1 MRGLVISA
9 PASGQG
15 KTTVTLGLLRALSRR
30 GVDLRS
36 AKSGPDY
43 IDPAFH
49 AAATGH
55 PCVTLDAWAMAPE
68 QLRTRAPGDGE
79 MLIVEGAMGLFD
91 GADTGTPA
99 GAGATAD
106 VAAALGLPVILIVDA
121 ARMGQGAAA
130 IVGGFARHRGDVRIA
145 GVLFNRVG
153 SARHGEMLRR
163 AVEPVAPVLG
173 LLPRRADLALPSRH
187 LGLVQAG
194 EHADLEALAD
204 RAAAWVAEH
213 CDLDALIAAAAPLA
227 EAGTLRPL
235 PPLGQRIAVARDVA
249 FGFAYAHMLADWRAA
264 GAEILL
270 FSPLAD
276 QAPDAAVDAVFLP
289 GGYPELHA
297 GTLAGAGTFRA
308 GMGTAAA
315 RGVSIYGEC
324 GGYMVLGHGIED
336 AGGSRHR
343 MLGLLD
349 LETSFAAPVR
359 HLGYR
364 KLQALGDGPWPG
376 MLHGHEFHYAK
387 TVSAKGTPLFR
398 TWDAKGDGLGDTG
411 LRRGRIMGSFAH
423 VIDRAPGSWRTDR
436 SI

>member
-15 KTTVTLGLLRALSRR
+15 KTTVTLGLLRALSQR
-30 GVDLRS
+30 GVDLCS

-49 AAATGH
+49 AAATGR

-68 QLRTRAPGDGE
+68 QLRARAPRDGE

-153 SARHGEMLRR
+153 SARHGAMLRR

-194 EHADLEALAD
+194 EHADLEALVD
-204 RAAAWVAEH
+204 RAAAWVADH

-227 EAGTLRPL
+227 ADGTVRPL

-249 FGFAYAHMLADWRAA
+249 FGFAYAHMLADWRAG
-264 GAEILL
+264 GAEILP

-276 QAPDAAVDAVFLP
+276 QAPDGAADAVFLP

-297 GTLAGAGTFRA
+297 GRLAGAETFRA
-308 GMGTAAA
+308 GMQAAAA
-315 RGVSIYGEC
+315 RGGLIYGEC

-336 AGGSRHR
+336 VGGARHK

-349 LETSFAAPVR
+349 PETSFAVPER

-376 MLHGHEFHYAK
+376 VLHGHEFHYAK
-387 TVSAKGTPLFR
+387 TLSAKGAPLFR
-398 TWDAKGDGLGDTG
+398 TWDAKGESLSHTG
-411 LRRGRIMGSFAH
+411 LRHARIMGSFAH
-423 VIDRAPGSWRTDR
+423 VIDRAPGG
-436 SI
+436 